1 MDAPRTGLRRRLPL
15 NTLAPNILTVLALC
29 FGLTAIRFGLQERWK
44 AAVFAIII
52 AAIFDA
58 LDGRVARLL
67 KSTSKFGAELDSLSD
82 FISFGVA
89 PAVLLYLWTL
99 HDVGNVGWFAVLWF
113 ATCAALR
120 LARFNTMADD
130 PNRPEWAGK
139 FFVGIPAPAAA
150 ALALMPPMLSFELAG
165 PDNVARVAPVSLV
178 WIILVGLGMVSR
190 LPTFSFK
197 KVRIRRDLALP
208 LLLLVGLYAAAF
220 VTEPWVTMFG
230 TGVLYLALIPFSVR
244 AHARYRHRDAWP
256 DFMARPLIDAG
267 PDPDDEP
274 DEVEPPPPPPPPP
287 GPALH

>member
-1 MDAPRTGLRRRLPL
+1 MPGNRPGLRGRLPL
-15 NTLAPNILTVLALC
+15 ATLAPNILTTLALC

-44 AAVFAIII
+44 AAVLAIII

-67 KSTSKFGAELDSLSD
+67 KTTSKFGAELDSLSD

-99 HDVGNVGWFAVLWF
+99 HDIGNVGWFAVLWF

-120 LARFNTMADD
+120 LARFNTMAED
-130 PNRPEWAGK
+130 PNRPEWSGK
-139 FFVGIPAPAAA
+139 FFVGIPAPAGA
-150 ALALMPPMLSFELAG
+150 ALALMPVMLSIELEGA
-165 PDNVARVAPVSLV
+165 DNIARFAPFSLV
-178 WIILVGLGMVSR
+178 WVIIVGLGMVSR
-190 LPTFSFK
+190 LPTYSFK

-220 VTEPWVTMFG
+220 VSDPWLTMFG
-230 TGVLYLALIPFSVR
+230 TGILYLGLIPFSVR
-244 AHARYRHRDAWP
+244 AHARYRKRDAWP

-267 PDPDDEP
+267 PDADD
-274 DEVEPPPPPPPPP
+274 DADEPPPPAPPAPP
-287 GPALH
+287 LH